1 MDGAVV
7 KGLDFQNQ
15 NYALFRA
22 VMGMN
27 MLIHGGGRLFGDYS
41 GFIEKM
47 TNMFSN
53 TFLPE
58 FLVKIGAN
66 LISPIEFVFGLLL
79 LVGLKTKLSILILN
93 FNMLMLISGV
103 CLLQKWDLAG
113 LQMGYVLYLF
123 FLGKYI
129 ESNAYSVDSLIL
141 RER

>member
-1 MDGAVV
+1 
-7 KGLDFQNQ
+7 
-15 NYALFRA
+15 
-22 VMGMN
+22 MGIN

>member
-93 FNMLMLISGV
+93 FNMLSI
-103 CLLQKWDLAG
+103 
-113 LQMGYVLYLF
+113 LYCF
-123 FLGKYI
+123 KF
-129 ESNAYSVDSLIL
+129 
-141 RER
+141 